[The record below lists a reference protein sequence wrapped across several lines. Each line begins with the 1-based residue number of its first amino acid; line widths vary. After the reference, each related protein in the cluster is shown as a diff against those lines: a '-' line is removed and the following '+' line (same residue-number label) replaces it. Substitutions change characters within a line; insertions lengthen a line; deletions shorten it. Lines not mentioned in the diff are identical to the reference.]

1 MKIEA
6 YYIDG
11 RFEVY
16 DTEAHF
22 NGTNALGGGANCM
35 TTYSVKGLNDDGLW
49 ISYSFYDVSESL
61 SVAGH
66 DVQCATLQR
75 VIDVQVLDEDDF
87 KGIAWISIDGV
98 KRYFRL
104 REGEKLINGFKF
116 ETANDIHVGTKE
128 VAAIEDK
135 AFDLYLVLHG
145 EGTCPGTM
153 RREPG
158 ESEDDFNARIAE
170 VIGWPADVLMR
181 AVDEVRARTDY
192 VTSEGVKDMAGDE
205 PGFSVSSDG
214 GEIIDDAIMFSD
226 ELAATPT
233 DDGSNTVAAFTAPVW
248 AAPAAAPDAQAE
260 PSEAMPEFADPVP
273 VYAMVADD
281 ASGAALEF
289 ADD

>member
-66 DVQCATLQR
+66 AAQCATLQR

-87 KGIAWISIDGV
+87 KGVAWISIDGV

-135 AFDLYLVLHG
+135 AFDLYMVLHG

-158 ESEDDFNARIAE
+158 ESEYDFNARIAE

-181 AVDEVRARTDY
+181 AVDEVRARADY
-192 VTSEGVKDMAGDE
+192 VASEGVKDTAGDE
-205 PGFSVSSDG
+205 SSFPASSED
-214 GEIIDDAIMFSD
+214 GEIIGGAIMFGD
-226 ELAATPT
+226 EPEPMPAGDDSGAAAVP
-233 DDGSNTVAAFTAPVW
+233 AAPVW
-248 AAPAAAPDAQAE
+248 ASSAATPDVQAGLG
-260 PSEAMPEFADPVP
+260 EAMPEFADPVP
-273 VYAMVADD
+273 AYAMVAEEDD
-281 ASGAALEF
+281 GMPAF
-289 ADD
+289 DDE